1 METHLCKFCMNR
13 KATGILLGL
22 SVVASANAQYARNQ
36 VELQINGGVHSLLY
50 DAYSSTLSHQSNL
63 GGGTS
68 FNYRHFFN
76 DYLGIGTGLGISFFN
91 TYGKISSY
99 DEKIDLGETKGYI
112 LANHFQ
118 SWEEKQKYAQLEI
131 PIGAYYRNNITY
143 SVDFLVGAGIK
154 IGLPVRHKFEVTE
167 GSLSRSTYYLE
178 SNESFPESI
187 DKSLLDFE
195 GKMTTKKANCS
206 LFLDFG
212 LTKWFTSKLGVYGGL
227 YVNYGLTDIIDS
239 PSDQKLFSENGVYTN
254 MLECDQ
260 ITKVAS
266 IAAGFKMAVTLPTDR
281 VKKKHEMPENKE
293 ILSEEPMVAPEVKEA
308 LMARDSIHHLP
319 DSLIYI
325 RYSREEVA
333 KVKKLISELG
343 VIEDVTEEK
352 KVKYRNTITAYDTL
366 SSFEKLDI
374 TWNER
379 RHLKFAEYALNAE
392 EAIKMLSEEMSSMFS
407 FPFNESGFTSTEDME
422 VAFEDIKVLLR
433 LQPNKGLLI
442 KGHADKMEMDYNDAI
457 GIERAFFIRDIL
469 KDKGTAADQLD
480 VKDMKDKEPV
490 DVSGTDEGKAKN
502 RRVTFSIYEE
512 E

>member
-1 METHLCKFCMNR
+1 M
-13 KATGILLGL
+13 
-22 SVVASANAQYARNQ
+22 VAGANAQYARNQ
-36 VELQINGGVHSLLY
+36 IELQVNGGLHSLFY
-50 DAYSSTLSHQSNL
+50 DAYSNAMSNHANL

-68 FNYRHFFN
+68 LNYRHFFN
-76 DYLGIGTGLGISFFN
+76 DYLGIGTGFGVSFFN
-91 TYGKISSY
+91 SYGKISSY
-99 DEKIDLGETKGYI
+99 DEKITEDNGNI
-112 LANHFQ
+112 LATHFQ

-131 PIGAYYRNNITY
+131 PFGAYYRNNITY
-143 SVDFLVGAGIK
+143 SVDFLAGFGVK
-154 IGLPVRHKFEVTE
+154 VGLPVRHTFEVTE
-167 GSLSRSTYYLE
+167 GSLSRSEYSQE
-178 SNESFPESI
+178 SGKTT
-187 DKSLLDFE
+187 DLDTDYSLLDFE
-195 GKMTTKKANCS
+195 GDFNTKKTTCS
-206 LFLDFG
+206 FFLDFG
-212 LTKWFTSKLGVYGGL
+212 LTKWFSSKLGLYGGL
-227 YVNYGLTDIIDS
+227 YVNYGFTDIVDS
-239 PSDQKLFSENGVYTN
+239 KSDQKLFSERGVYTN

-260 ITKVAS
+260 VTKVGS
-266 IAAGFKMAVTLPTDR
+266 ISVGFKMAATLPTDR
-281 VKKKHEMPENKE
+281 VKKKQMMPENKE
-293 ILSEEPMVAPEVKEA
+293 IPAQEPMVAPEVKKA
-308 LMARDSIHHLP
+308 LMVRDSIHHLP

-325 RYSREEVA
+325 RYSKEEVA

-352 KVKYRNTITAYDTL
+352 KVKYRSTITAYDTL
-366 SSFEKLDI
+366 TSFEKLDI

-392 EAIKMLSEEMSSMFS
+392 EAIKMLSEEMSTMFS

-422 VAFEDIKVLLR
+422 VAFEDMKVLLR

-512 E
+512 

>member
-1 METHLCKFCMNR
+1 MKR

-22 SVVASANAQYARNQ
+22 CVAAGANAQYARNQ
-36 VELQINGGVHSLLY
+36 IELQLNGGVHALMY
-50 DAYSSTLSHQSNL
+50 DAYSAALNNQANL

-76 DYLGIGTGLGISFFN
+76 DNLGIGMGVGISFFN
-91 TYGKISSY
+91 SYGKISSY
-99 DEKIDLGETKGYI
+99 DEKIIKLNDDV

-118 SWEEKQKYAQLEI
+118 NWEEKQKYAQFEI
-131 PIGAYYRNNITY
+131 PIGAYYRKNITY
-143 SVDFLVGAGIK
+143 SVDFLLGAGVKVGI
-154 IGLPVRHKFEVTE
+154 PVRHTYEVTE
-167 GSLSRSTYYLE
+167 GSLSRSLYSDVSGSTDQIETDY
-178 SNESFPESI
+178 
-187 DKSLLDFE
+187 SLLDFE
-195 GKMTTKKANCS
+195 GDFNTKKITS
-206 LFLDFG
+206 SFFLDFG
-212 LTKWFTSKLGVYGGL
+212 LTKWFSSKLGLYGGL
-227 YVNYGLTDIIDS
+227 YVNYGFTDVVDS
-239 PSDQKLFSENGVYTN
+239 RSDQYIFSENGVYTN
-254 MLECDQ
+254 ILECDQ
-260 ITKVAS
+260 VTKVGTIS
-266 IAAGFKMAVTLPTDR
+266 AGFKLAATLPTDR
-281 VKKKHEMPENKE
+281 VKKKNEMPENKE
-293 ILSEEPMVAPEVKEA
+293 MPIQEPMVAPEVKEA

-333 KVKKLISELG
+333 KVKRLISELG

-352 KVKYRNTITAYDTL
+352 KVKYRSTITAYDTL

-392 EAIKMLSEEMSSMFS
+392 EAIKLLSEEMSTMFT

-422 VAFEDIKVLLR
+422 VAFEDMKVLLR

-442 KGHADKMEMDYNDAI
+442 KGHADKMELDYNDAI

-480 VKDMKDKEPV
+480 VKNMKDKEPV

-502 RRVTFSIYEE
+502 RRVTFSIYEQ
-512 E
+512 

>member
-1 METHLCKFCMNR
+1 MKT
-13 KATGILLGL
+13 KAVGILLGL
-22 SVVASANAQYARNQ
+22 CVAAGANAQYSRNQ
-36 VELQINGGVHSLLY
+36 MELQVNGGVQSLLY
-50 DAYSSTLSHQSNL
+50 DAYSAALSQHASL

-68 FNYRHFFN
+68 LNYRHFFN
-76 DYLGIGTGLGISFFN
+76 DNLGIGTGFGVSFFN
-91 TYGKISSY
+91 SYGRISSY
-99 DEKIDLGETKGYI
+99 DEKIDLTDTKGYI
-112 LANHFQ
+112 LATHFQ
-118 SWEEKQKYAQLEI
+118 NWEEKQKYAQLEI
-131 PIGAYYRNNITY
+131 PIGAYYRSNITY
-143 SVDFLVGAGIK
+143 SVDFLAGFGVK
-154 IGLPVRHKFEVTE
+154 VGLPVRGTYEVAE
-167 GSLSRSTYYLE
+167 GSLSRSMYSEDT
-178 SNESFPESI
+178 NETQAL
-187 DKSLLDFE
+187 DTDYSLLDFE
-195 GKMTTKKANCS
+195 GDYNKKNVACS
-206 LFLDFG
+206 FFLDFG
-212 LTKWFTSKLGVYGGL
+212 LTKWFQSKLGLYGGL
-227 YVNYGLTDIIDS
+227 YVNYGFTDIIATRAVN
-239 PSDQKLFSENGVYTN
+239 KIFSQEGVYKN

-260 ITKVAS
+260 ITKVGT

-281 VKKKHEMPENKE
+281 VKKKSEMPENNE
-293 ILSEEPMVAPEVKEA
+293 MPMQEPMVAPEVKEA

-333 KVKKLISELG
+333 KVKRLISELG

-352 KVKYRNTITAYDTL
+352 KIKYRNTITAYDTL
-366 SSFEKLDI
+366 TSFEKLDI

-392 EAIKMLSEEMSSMFS
+392 EAIKMLSEEMSTMFS

-422 VAFEDIKVLLR
+422 VAFEDMKVLLK
-433 LQPNKGLLI
+433 LQPSKGLLI
-442 KGHADKMEMDYNDAI
+442 KGHADKMEMDHNDAI

-512 E
+512 

>member
-1 METHLCKFCMNR
+1 M
-13 KATGILLGL
+13 AAG
-22 SVVASANAQYARNQ
+22 ANAQYARNQ
-36 VELQINGGVHSLLY
+36 VELQVNGGVQSLLY
-50 DAYSSTLSHQSNL
+50 DANHPAIKNQANL

-76 DYLGIGTGLGISFFN
+76 DHLGIGGGFGVSFFN
-91 TYGKISSY
+91 SYGKISSY
-99 DEKIDLGETKGYI
+99 DEKIPYENGDTQ
-112 LANHFQ
+112 ANHFQ

-143 SVDFLVGAGIK
+143 SVDFLLGAGVKVGI
-154 IGLPVRHKFEVTE
+154 PVRHTYEVTE
-167 GSLSRSTYYLE
+167 GSLSRSIYMAELGT
-178 SNESFPESI
+178 SGPEEKI
-187 DKSLLDFE
+187 EKSLLSFE
-195 GKMTTKKANCS
+195 GDFKTKAPTCAF
-206 LFLDFG
+206 FLDLG
-212 LTKWFTSKLGVYGGL
+212 LTKWFASKLGVYGGL
-227 YVNYGLTDIIDS
+227 YVNYGFTDVVDS
-239 PSDQKLFSENGVYTN
+239 NSDQKIFSQDGVYTSI
-254 MLECDQ
+254 LECDQ
-260 ITKVAS
+260 VTKVGT
-266 IAAGFKMAVTLPTDR
+266 IAAGLKLAVTLPTDR
-281 VKKKHEMPENKE
+281 VKKKQDMPENKE
-293 ILSEEPMVAPEVKEA
+293 IPSQEPMVAPEVKEA
-308 LMARDSIHHLP
+308 LMKRDSIHHLP

-366 SSFEKLDI
+366 TSFEKLDI

-392 EAIKMLSEEMSSMFS
+392 EAIKMLSEEMSTMFS

-422 VAFEDIKVLLR
+422 VAFEDMKVLLR

-442 KGHADKMEMDYNDAI
+442 KGHADKVEMDHNDAI

-480 VKDMKDKEPV
+480 VKDMKDREPL
-490 DVSGTDEGKAKN
+490 DNSGTEEGKAKN
-502 RRVTFSIYEE
+502 RRVSFSIYEE
-512 E
+512 Q

>member
-1 METHLCKFCMNR
+1 M
-13 KATGILLGL
+13 
-22 SVVASANAQYARNQ
+22 VAGANAQYARNQ
-36 VELQINGGVHSLLY
+36 IELQVNGGLHSLFY
-50 DAYSSTLSHQSNL
+50 DAYSNAMSNHANL

-68 FNYRHFFN
+68 LNYRHFFN
-76 DYLGIGTGLGISFFN
+76 DYLGIGTGFGVSFFN
-91 TYGKISSY
+91 SYGKISSY
-99 DEKIDLGETKGYI
+99 DEKITEDNGNI
-112 LANHFQ
+112 LATHFQ

-131 PIGAYYRNNITY
+131 PFGAYYRNNITY
-143 SVDFLVGAGIK
+143 SVDFLAGFGVK
-154 IGLPVRHKFEVTE
+154 VGLPVRHTFEVTE
-167 GSLSRSTYYLE
+167 GSLSRSEYSQE
-178 SNESFPESI
+178 SGKTT
-187 DKSLLDFE
+187 DLDTDYSLLDFE
-195 GKMTTKKANCS
+195 GDFNTKKTTCS
-206 LFLDFG
+206 FFLDFG
-212 LTKWFTSKLGVYGGL
+212 LTKWFSSKLGLYGGL
-227 YVNYGLTDIIDS
+227 YVNYGFTDIVDS
-239 PSDQKLFSENGVYTN
+239 KSDQKLFSERGVYTN

-260 ITKVAS
+260 VTKVGS
-266 IAAGFKMAVTLPTDR
+266 IAVGFKMAATLPTDR
-281 VKKKHEMPENKE
+281 VKKKQMMPENKE
-293 ILSEEPMVAPEVKEA
+293 IPAQEPMVAPEVKKA
-308 LMARDSIHHLP
+308 LMVRDSIHHLP

-325 RYSREEVA
+325 RYSKEEVA

-352 KVKYRNTITAYDTL
+352 KVKYRSTITAYDTL
-366 SSFEKLDI
+366 TSFEKLDI

-392 EAIKMLSEEMSSMFS
+392 EAIKMLSEEMSTMFS

-422 VAFEDIKVLLR
+422 VAFEDMKVLLR

-512 E
+512 

>member
-1 METHLCKFCMNR
+1 MKR

-22 SVVASANAQYARNQ
+22 CVAAGANAQYARNQ
-36 VELQINGGVHSLLY
+36 IELQLNGGVHSLMY
-50 DAYSSTLSHQSNL
+50 DAYSAALSKQSSL

-76 DYLGIGTGLGISFFN
+76 DYLGIGTGFGVSFFN
-91 TYGKISSY
+91 SYGKISSY
-99 DEKIDLGETKGYI
+99 DEKIDLSDTKGYI

-143 SVDFLVGAGIK
+143 SVDFLVGAGVKVGI
-154 IGLPVRHKFEVTE
+154 PVRHTYEVTE
-167 GSLSRSTYYLE
+167 GSLSRSSYSSE
-178 SNESFPESI
+178 SDLTVQETI

-195 GKMTTKKANCS
+195 GDFTTKKTTCS
-206 LFLDFG
+206 FFLDFG
-212 LTKWFTSKLGVYGGL
+212 LTKWFASKLGIYGGL
-227 YVNYGLTDIIDS
+227 YVNYGFTDIVDAA
-239 PSDQKLFSENGVYTN
+239 SDKKLFDENGVYTN
-254 MLECDQ
+254 MLESDQ
-260 ITKVAS
+260 ITKVGT
-266 IAAGFKMAVTLPTDR
+266 IAVGFKMAATLPTDR
-281 VKKKHEMPENKE
+281 IKKKHEMPENNE
-293 ILSEEPMVAPEVKEA
+293 IPSQEPMIAPEVKEA

-319 DSLIYI
+319 DSLIYV

-352 KVKYRNTITAYDTL
+352 KARYRSTITAYDTL
-366 SSFEKLDI
+366 TSFEKLDI

-392 EAIKMLSEEMSSMFS
+392 QAIKMLSEEMSTMFS

-422 VAFEDIKVLLR
+422 VAFEDMKVLLR

-442 KGHADKMEMDYNDAI
+442 KGHADKMEMDYNEGI

-512 E
+512 

>member
-1 METHLCKFCMNR
+1 MNK

-22 SVVASANAQYARNQ
+22 CVAAGANAQYARNQ
-36 VELQINGGVHSLLY
+36 IELQVNGGVHSLMY
-50 DAYSSTLSHQSNL
+50 DAYSSTLSSQASL

-76 DYLGIGTGLGISFFN
+76 DFIGLGTGFGVSFFN
-91 TYGKISSY
+91 SYGKIGSY
-99 DEKIDLGETKGYI
+99 NEKITKDNGDI
-112 LANHFQ
+112 LATHFL

-143 SVDFLVGAGIK
+143 SVDFLAGFGVKVGI
-154 IGLPVRHKFEVTE
+154 PVRHTYEVTE
-167 GSLSRSTYYLE
+167 GSLSRSTYSFE
-178 SNESFPESI
+178 SDITQQEEI
-187 DKSLLDFE
+187 KKSLLDFE
-195 GKMTTKKANCS
+195 GDFNNKKTTCS
-206 LFLDFG
+206 FFLDFG
-212 LTKWFTSKLGVYGGL
+212 LTKWFSSKLGLYGGL
-227 YVNYGLTDIIDS
+227 YVNYGFTDIVDS
-239 PSDQKLFSENGVYTN
+239 KSDQKIFSENGVYTN
-254 MLECDQ
+254 ILECDQ
-260 ITKVAS
+260 VTKVGT

-281 VKKKHEMPENKE
+281 VKKKHEMPENNE
-293 ILSEEPMVAPEVKEA
+293 IPSEEPMVAPEVKAA
-308 LMARDSIHHLP
+308 LMARDTIHHLP

-325 RYSREEVA
+325 RYSKEEVA
-333 KVKKLISELG
+333 KVKRLISELG

-352 KVKYRNTITAYDTL
+352 KTKYRNTITAYDTL
-366 SSFEKLDI
+366 TSFEKLDI

-392 EAIKMLSEEMSSMFS
+392 EAIKMLSEEMSTMFS

-422 VAFEDIKVLLR
+422 VAFEDMKVLLR

-442 KGHADKMEMDYNDAI
+442 KGHADKMEMDHNDAI

-512 E
+512 Q

>member
-1 METHLCKFCMNR
+1 MSK
-13 KATGILLGL
+13 KATGIILGL
-22 SVVASANAQYARNQ
+22 CVAAGANAQYARNQ
-36 VELQINGGVHSLLY
+36 VELQVNGGMHALWY
-50 DAYSSTLSHQSNL
+50 DAYSSALTHQSNL

-68 FNYRHFFN
+68 LNYRHFFN
-76 DYLGIGTGLGISFFN
+76 DNLGIGSGFGVSFFN
-91 TYGKISSY
+91 SYGKISSY
-99 DEKIDLGETKGYI
+99 DEKITKANDNI
-112 LANHFQ
+112 LATHFQ

-131 PIGAYYRNNITY
+131 PFGAYYRNNITY
-143 SVDFLVGAGIK
+143 SVDFLAGFGVK
-154 IGLPVRHKFEVTE
+154 LGLPVRHTFEVTE
-167 GSLSRSTYYLE
+167 GSLSRSEYSQE
-178 SNESFPESI
+178 SGKTTEL
-187 DKSLLDFE
+187 DTDYSLLDFE
-195 GKMTTKKANCS
+195 GDFNTKKTTCS
-206 LFLDFG
+206 FFLDFG
-212 LTKWFTSKLGVYGGL
+212 LTKWFSSKFGLYGGL
-227 YVNYGLTDIIDS
+227 YVNYGFTDIVDS
-239 PSDQKLFSENGVYTN
+239 KSDQKLFSENGVYTN
-254 MLECDQ
+254 ILECDQ
-260 ITKVAS
+260 VTKVGS
-266 IAAGFKMAVTLPTDR
+266 IAVGFKMAATLPTDR

-293 ILSEEPMVAPEVKEA
+293 IPLQEPMIAPEVKEA
-308 LMARDSIHHLP
+308 LLARDSIHHLP

-325 RYSREEVA
+325 RYSKEEVA
-333 KVKKLISELG
+333 KVKRLISELG

-366 SSFEKLDI
+366 TSFEKLDI

-392 EAIKMLSEEMSSMFS
+392 EAIKMLSEEMSTMFS

-422 VAFEDIKVLLR
+422 VAFEDMKVLLR

-490 DVSGTDEGKAKN
+490 DMSGTDEGKAKN

-512 E
+512 Q

>member
-1 METHLCKFCMNR
+1 MNR

-22 SVVASANAQYARNQ
+22 CVSAAVNAQYARNQ
-36 VELQINGGVHSLLY
+36 IELQVNGGVHSLLY
-50 DAYSSTLSHQSNL
+50 DAHSSAFKNQASL

-68 FNYRHFFN
+68 FNYRHFLN
-76 DYLGIGTGLGISFFN
+76 DNLGFGTGLGIAFYN

-99 DEKIDLGETKGYI
+99 DEKIDLSDTKGYI
-112 LANHFQ
+112 IANHFQ
-118 SWEEKQKYAQLEI
+118 SWEEKQKYAHLEI

-143 SVDFLVGAGIK
+143 SVDFLAGFGVKVNI
-154 IGLPVRHKFEVTE
+154 PVRHTYELTE
-167 GSLSRSTYYLE
+167 GSLSRSTYFVE
-178 SNESFPESI
+178 SNETIPDDDI

-195 GKMTTKKANCS
+195 GDMSTKKVNCS

-212 LTKWFTSKLGVYGGL
+212 LTKWFSSKLGVYGGL

-239 PSDQKLFSENGVYTN
+239 NSDQHLFSESGVYTN
-254 MLECDQ
+254 IAECDQ
-260 ITKVAS
+260 VTKVSS

-293 ILSEEPMVAPEVKEA
+293 IPSEEPMVAPEVKAA
-308 LMARDSIHHLP
+308 LMARDSIQHLP

-366 SSFEKLDI
+366 TSFEKLDI

-392 EAIKMLSEEMSSMFS
+392 EAIKMLSEEMGTMFS

-422 VAFEDIKVLLR
+422 VAFEDMKVLLR

-442 KGHADKMEMDYNDAI
+442 KGHADKMELDYNDAI

-480 VKDMKDKEPV
+480 VKDMKYKEPV
-490 DVSGTDEGKAKN
+490 DESGTDEGKAKN
-502 RRVTFSIYEE
+502 RRVTFSVYEQ
-512 E
+512 